1 MKNIDL
7 TIVDRLLLIEKDYIT
22 SKAFAE
28 ALGIS
33 PQALWNYT
41 SGNANVGKIFLARIE
56 RLGYNTD
63 WLLYG
68 RGEKKLNDNSNLG
81 TLFDNEIVESSLLEN
96 DFKQI
101 SMPSYMNMIYV
112 YPYSLNVGN
121 FYEPSLLGTRIMF
134 VSETYDKSKIIAF
147 QNAVKE
153 IPERGILNNSTILV
167 DITLNPIEN
176 DIIIAVKENEL
187 ILDIYK
193 NNNHYDKII
202 GVMIEVNTKNFRR

>member
-1 MKNIDL
+1 MTPK
-7 TIVDRLLLIEKDYIT
+7 DRLLEIIDNDFGTVTNLAKALNTTHANLSHYTRPNSRDEIKRG
-22 SKAFAE
+22 SKLLRDLRNIGYNPE
-28 ALGIS
+28 WILLGI
-33 PQALWNYT
+33 
-41 SGNANVGKIFLARIE
+41 
-56 RLGYNTD
+56 
-63 WLLYG
+63 
-68 RGEKKLNDNSNLG
+68 GEKKLNDDSNLG

-101 SMPSYMNMIYV
+101 SMPSYMNTIYV

-167 DITLNPIEN
+167 DVTLNPIEN